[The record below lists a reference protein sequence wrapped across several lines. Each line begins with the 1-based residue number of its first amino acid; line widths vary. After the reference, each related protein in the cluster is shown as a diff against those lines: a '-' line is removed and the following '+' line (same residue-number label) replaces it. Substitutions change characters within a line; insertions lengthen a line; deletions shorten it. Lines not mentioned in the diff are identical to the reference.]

1 MMHWIYRITVLIIGL
16 TSLSLYGEEGYLFC
30 IEGGGSKT
38 ILQVV
43 NQEGQIL
50 TLIKNGV
57 KNDRIETSGSN
68 INSIGSEGVRQ
79 VLNSLLD
86 EVFLLEG
93 NREIDLRTLLPYS
106 HLIAGMAGAGLPQNK
121 QSIISLIQER
131 GMSSNRVLV
140 MSDAEMAL
148 QLVGGE
154 GIILIAGTGSIC
166 FGK

>member
-86 EVFLLEG
+86 
-93 NREIDLRTLLPYS
+93 
-106 HLIAGMAGAGLPQNK
+106 
-121 QSIISLIQER
+121 
-131 GMSSNRVLV
+131 
-140 MSDAEMAL
+140 
-148 QLVGGE
+148 
-154 GIILIAGTGSIC
+154 
-166 FGK
+166 